1 MSKSP
6 KPIDGIWR
14 VSYDS
19 LIDPKHVSFF
29 DLNFVE
35 KLARIISLFSMAM
48 WLFLFIF
55 VLLLTMGLLEEA
67 FILLGGRRFGNF
79 LMVNFYMYETF

>member
-1 MSKSP
+1 MSRSP

-14 VSYDS
+14 VSYES

-29 DLNFVE
+29 DLTFVE
-35 KLARIISLFSMAM
+35 KIARVISIFSMVI
-48 WLFLFIF
+48 WLLLFIF

-79 LMVNFYMYETF
+79 QIKN